1 MTIATT
7 VEPQAALMARAM
19 ARLADAKADVAHAEA
34 LISALTAQQP
44 NTMTVLQ
51 LLTAAT
57 LCGLAHDQ
65 VNMASTLVQDV
76 RQLQGVTP

>member
-7 VEPQAALMARAM
+7 VEPQSTLMARAM
-19 ARLADAKADVAHAEA
+19 ARLDSAKTDVAHAEA
-34 LISALTAQQP
+34 LISGLTAQQP

-57 LCGLAHDQ
+57 LCGLAHEQ
-65 VNMASTLVQDV
+65 VKIACTLVQDV
-76 RQLQGVTP
+76 RQTQEVTQ